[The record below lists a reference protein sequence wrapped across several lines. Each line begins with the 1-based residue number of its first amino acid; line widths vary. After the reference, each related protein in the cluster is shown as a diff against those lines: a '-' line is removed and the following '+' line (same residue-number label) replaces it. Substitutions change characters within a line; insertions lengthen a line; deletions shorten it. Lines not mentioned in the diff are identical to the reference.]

1 VSARA
6 PRISVVIP
14 VLHEA
19 DWIDGVIAH
28 TRGLPGGGDCEVIVV
43 DGDPAGDTLAAVA
56 QTGVTGMRAERGR
69 SRQMNAGAAAARGE
83 VLLFLH
89 ADTFLPPSA
98 FADVAACLAD
108 PACDGGAF
116 RHRFDSPRT
125 VYRLMS
131 ALVTLRSR
139 WTRLPFGDQAIF
151 LRRAFFESIGGFA
164 PIPVMEDVELVRRI
178 RRRGGASGGA
188 GAGCASRARPWS
200 RRGAAWSARAS
211 AGGWSRT
218 GPCWSC
224 SSWACRPAA
233 WRVSTREH
241 VALAQRRD
249 AGVRYRPGRRPT
261 RELGARGEA

>member
-1 VSARA
+1 MTERA
-6 PRISVVIP
+6 PRISVVMP

-56 QTGVTGMRAERGR
+56 QPGVAGMRAERGR

-89 ADTFLPPSA
+89 ADTFLPPTA
-98 FADVAACLAD
+98 FADIDACLAE
-108 PACDGGAF
+108 PACVGGAF
-116 RHRFDSPRT
+116 RHRFDSPRP

-178 RRRGGASGGA
+178 RRRGGRLRITRSAVVT
-188 GAGCASRARPWS
+188 S
-200 RRGAAWSARAS
+200 RRRLEREGIAR
-211 AGGWSRT
+211 RVVKN
-218 GPCWSC
+218 
-224 SSWACRPAA
+224 WAML
-233 WRVSTREH
+233 V
-241 VALAQRRD
+241 LF
-249 AGVRYRPGRRPT
+249 
-261 RELGARGEA
+261 ELGVPARRLARFYA

>member
-178 RRRGGASGGA
+178 RRRGGWLRITRSAVVT
-188 GAGCASRARPWS
+188 S
-200 RRGAAWSARAS
+200 RRRLE
-211 AGGWSRT
+211 
-218 GPCWSC
+218 
-224 SSWACRPAA
+224 
-233 WRVSTREH
+233 RE
-241 VALAQRRD
+241 
-249 AGVRYRPGRRPT
+249 GIGRRVVKNWALLVLF
-261 RELGARGEA
+261 ELGVPARRLARFYA